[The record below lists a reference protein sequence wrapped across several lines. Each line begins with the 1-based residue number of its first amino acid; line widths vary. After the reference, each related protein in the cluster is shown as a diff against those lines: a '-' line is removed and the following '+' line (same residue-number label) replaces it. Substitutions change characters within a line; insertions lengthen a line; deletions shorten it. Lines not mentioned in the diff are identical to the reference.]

1 MVFLAEV
8 AKSVTFTETEVQF
21 LMESKLARLATSS
34 PDGQPHVVP
43 ITFEFDGESI
53 YFSGWNLRKSLKF
66 KNILRNRK
74 ISLAIDDLVSVKPWR
89 PRGIEIRGTAEI
101 VESGDSL
108 YVKVVP
114 SHKVSWG
121 L

>member
-1 MVFLAEV
+1 MAEV
-8 AKSVTFTETEVQF
+8 AKSVTFTEKEVEF

-43 ITFEFDGESI
+43 VVYEFDGQAL
-53 YFSGWNLRKSLKF
+53 YFSGWNLQKSLKF
-66 KNILRNRK
+66 KNLFRNRK
-74 ISLAIDDLVSVKPWR
+74 VALAIDDLVSVKPWR

-101 VESGDSL
+101 VETEDSL

-114 SHKVSWG
+114 SRKVSWG